1 MWDKRGRDNL
11 VDLPLGG
18 VKVLDLSRFLS
29 GPYCTSVLADMGA
42 EVTKVERLPG
52 GDDSRRLEPKV
63 NGESYPFATANRNKR
78 SVCLDLKSEDGRE
91 VFLRLARDADV
102 IVENFRPGVTK
113 RLGIDHESINELNP
127 RIIYCSITGFGQ
139 TGPYALRAGFDIIAQ
154 GVGGFM
160 RMTGQPD
167 DDRPTKVGIAINDIA
182 AGATA
187 IYSILGA
194 YIHRLKGGEGQYIDI
209 SLVDAGLA
217 WTIWEAGAY
226 FGSGELPAQ
235 TGSRHRRTTPY
246 QAYRTGDGYVTVGAN
261 NDRLWQRFCEKVVER
276 PEWLDEP
283 RFLDLPARMRNID
296 ELEQEIED
304 VFVQHPT
311 EHWVEKLDVAGVPG
325 GPVLLYDEVMQ
336 NHHIQAREMVAEIEH
351 PIIGK
356 MQMLG
361 IPAKLSETP
370 LSIRRPAPWLG
381 QHTVEMLLDAGYS
394 KDKVADLFEGNV
406 VFDAGRGREEKD

>member
-1 MWDKRGRDNL
+1 LD
-11 VDLPLGG
+11 G

-336 NHHIQAREMVAEIEH
+336 NHHIQAREMVGDRTPHHREDADARH
-351 PIIGK
+351 PCK
-356 MQMLG
+356 ALG
-361 IPAKLSETP
+361 
-370 LSIRRPAPWLG
+370 
-381 QHTVEMLLDAGYS
+381 DAGEHQKTSALVGTAY
-394 KDKVADLFEGNV
+394 
-406 VFDAGRGREEKD
+406 R

>member
-1 MWDKRGRDNL
+1 M
-11 VDLPLGG
+11 VDLPLDG

-42 EVTKVERLPG
+42 SVTKVERLPG

-78 SVCLDLKSEDGRE
+78 SVCLDLKSDDGRE
-91 VFLRLARDADV
+91 VFLRLAQDADV

-113 RLGIDHESINELNP
+113 RLGIDHESINELNS

-160 RMTGQPD
+160 RMTGQPE

-187 IYSILGA
+187 IYSILAA

-235 TGSRHRRTTPY
+235 SGSRHRRTTPY

-276 PEWLDEP
+276 PEWMEEP
-283 RFLDLPARMRNID
+283 RFLDLPSRMRNID
-296 ELEQEIED
+296 ELEWEIED

-351 PIIGK
+351 PIIGN
-356 MQMLG
+356 MQLLG

-381 QHTVEMLLDAGYS
+381 QHTVEALLDAGYS
-394 KDKVADLFEGNV
+394 KEKVADLFEGSV